1 MTLVHE
7 RTPDAVVAGARARQ
21 CPADRPVP
29 AASHETLREVHAAY
43 GKVLLSVVLRF
54 TGGDRHWAEDVV
66 QETFFR
72 AWRHAHQLRRE
83 DDGGDRTLLPW
94 LATVARRIVINDRR
108 RRDCRPREVEVSAG
122 DPGFFTVPDGT
133 NQVLS
138 RIVVLD
144 AMAKL
149 TSAHRRV
156 ITEVY
161 LYRRTINEVADSTGV
176 PPGTVKSRL
185 HYGLRVMRAELE
197 KQGVTP

>member
-1 MTLVHE
+1 MIALRE
-7 RTPDAVVAGARARQ
+7 RTPDTAGAA
-21 CPADRPVP
+21 ALDRPHGCGHPVR
-29 AASHETLREVHAAY
+29 AESCHETLREVHAIY
-43 GKVLLSVVLRF
+43 GKMLLSLVLRF

-66 QETFFR
+66 QETFLR
-72 AWRHAHQLRRE
+72 AWRHVHQLRQEGETRN
-83 DDGGDRTLLPW
+83 LLPW

-108 RRDCRPREVEVSAG
+108 RRACRPKEVEVTEG

-133 NQVLS
+133 SQILS

-161 LYRRTINEVADSTGV
+161 LYRRTINEVALSTGV

-185 HYGLRVMRAELE
+185 HYGLRIMRAELE
-197 KQGVTP
+197 KRGVTA